1 MQQDP
6 TRWPGPNIARE
17 VSGMVEKTDAQVD
30 AALSAAEAR
39 QAIAKRIRKLVPGIR
54 KDADAQIVLHLAEAY
69 ANLAAEPPRVRAP

>member
-1 MQQDP
+1 MLP
-6 TRWPGPNIARE
+6 RWPGPNIARE

-39 QAIAKRIRKLVPGIR
+39 QAIAKRIRKLVPGIQT
-54 KDADAQIVLHLAEAY
+54 DADAQIVLHLPEAY